1 MTTTQKRIAWVTLR
15 DDRGPDGSLKSLDAY
30 VEEGGDL
37 VLSGYDR
44 GATVKEFSG
53 GSHYEYWRRVKR
65 EHVPTVLLQLIED
78 RFSSDV
84 AFHEWRKEKG
94 IPNEFSIW
102 V

>member
-1 MTTTQKRIAWVTLR
+1 MMTTQKRIAEVTLR
-15 DDRGPDGSLKSLDAY
+15 DDRGPDGSWISLDAY

-44 GATVKEFSG
+44 GATVKEVWGDSD
-53 GSHYEYWRRVKR
+53 YEYWRRVKC
-65 EHVPTVLLQLIED
+65 EHVPTVLLQLIKD

-84 AFHEWRKEKG
+84 AFHEWLEEKG
-94 IPNEFSIW
+94 IPDEFSSW